1 MIICCTVPEI
11 QCMIDTIVINL
22 GYFCPFTPLTTQ
34 KIKIFQKWKKHM
46 EISSLYTCVPKL
58 MVICYTVPEVWGMT
72 SVIAVFHFELF
83 LRFYPNNSK
92 KNIFFKWRNL
102 LQISSFYTCVPKI
115 MIRWCKVPEIWR
127 MTDGK
132 TNRQM
137 DRQTQ
142 KKWNIEVGALPKNK
156 DIFSS

>member
-1 MIICCTVPEI
+1 MPFYPTNNPKNQNFSKMKKTHGDIITLHMRTKTHGHMLYCSWGMGHDECNCCFSFWI
-11 QCMIDTIVINL
+11 
-22 GYFCPFTPLTTQ
+22 YFCAFTPIT
-34 KIKIFQKWKKHM
+34 
-46 EISSLYTCVPKL
+46 
-58 MVICYTVPEVWGMT
+58 
-72 SVIAVFHFELF
+72 A
-83 LRFYPNNSK
+83 K